1 MEAHRQ
7 RREGRLRE
15 QVQEV
20 KDMIQMTAGSSA
32 LSQALW
38 TASSKLTKGVRA

>member
-20 KDMIQMTAGSSA
+20 KDEIKMSPGNPV
-32 LSQALW
+32 LSQVLQ
-38 TASSKLTKGVRA
+38 TASGKLTKGVSA